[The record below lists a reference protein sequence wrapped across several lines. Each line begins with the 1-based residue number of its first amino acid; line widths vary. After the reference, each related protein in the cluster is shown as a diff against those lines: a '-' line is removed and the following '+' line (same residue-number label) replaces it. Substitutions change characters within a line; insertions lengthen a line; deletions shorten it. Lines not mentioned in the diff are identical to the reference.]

1 MWYVLVQEEQLG
13 PMSFQDVLEL
23 YYKDMITQDTFVW
36 RDGMAEWLPISMV
49 PEYVEILFKGAIL
62 NVPATNFNQT
72 DSSIPA
78 QSTPLDTQ
86 SQNASSDPQNASSH
100 PKNASSHMVEST
112 RHFAF
117 PEELLQ
123 LKPTAQTAQSN
134 QDLLISQQSPS
145 PNLITP
151 IPRQEEIKVN
161 DSALLSVFNQNQADQ
176 IKLIEIKPQKSKLP
190 MILGL
195 IALVSVVIV
204 IVVIQLQ
211 TPKNLSNEANLSVKN
226 ETPNL
231 VTHQA
236 VIVPDA
242 QIPQLKPEIVN
253 QEEPSQVANQQ
264 AANQQVANQ
273 QVANQ
278 QVANNQVIADQSL
291 VIPTIQLDQ
300 GIALN
305 PTNPTNPTE
314 VNPQDDSVDLEI
326 AEINVQDPKTPKKNP
341 NNQNTASKVPNQQKT
356 TVPPVATTTK
366 QTLSR
371 GDIDQVVAQN
381 KANVQSCLSQDAT
394 LTGTQTV
401 VIKIQKNGTVSSDQA
416 SSPKLRNSPAKSC
429 IEGKVKSFKFPAF
442 NGEPMEIPL
451 PLKL

>member
-1 MWYVLVQEEQLG
+1 MWYVLVQDEQLG

-72 DSSIPA
+72 DASIPL
-78 QSTPLDTQ
+78 QSTPLETQ
-86 SQNASSDPQNASSH
+86 VQNEVSSSH
-100 PKNASSHMVEST
+100 IVEST

-123 LKPTAQTAQSN
+123 LKPTSQSAQTN
-134 QDLLISQQSPS
+134 QDILISQQSPS

-195 IALVSVVIV
+195 IALVSIVIV

-211 TPKNLSNEANLSVKN
+211 TPTNLPSDSHLSTKT

-231 VTHQA
+231 VTA
-236 VIVPDA
+236 VVVPDA
-242 QIPQLKPEIVN
+242 QIPQNKPEIIN
-253 QEEPSQVANQQ
+253 QEAPSQVH
-264 AANQQVANQ
+264 
-273 QVANQ
+273 Q
-278 QVANNQVIADQSL
+278 QVANNQVANDQSL
-291 VIPTIQLDQ
+291 QIPTIQLDQ
-300 GIALN
+300 GMPTN
-305 PTNPTNPTE
+305 PTNPTNPVE
-314 VNPQDDSVDLEI
+314 VNNQDDSIDLEI

-341 NNQNTASKVPNQQKT
+341 TNQNTASKIPNPQKT
-356 TVPPVATTTK
+356 TIPPPVAAK

-401 VIKIQKNGTVSSDQA
+401 VIKIQKNGTVSSAQA